1 MSLLLNNNSL
11 KTKLDDDILTDLL
24 QGYKTDSDTNTETL
38 YHLANLYF
46 KTQLRKLDKVSM
58 KELWDSPE
66 LISIIKE
73 ILSIFF
79 QPLIQLFQKANIYK
93 YVPILKNYFEDLLK
107 FFQSCHGSFEGW
119 NMMVVK
125 LVDIQWKYVPYCYKF
140 MHELYV
146 LDKTEGGESGD
157 SGLFEGL
164 VEWFNRFIE
173 FMNFMKT
180 GDGSKLKIDLQEMLL
195 EAQKNGSINIQK
207 VLDEVNET
215 LDKIEKKK
223 KLYNDM
229 VQNSAEFGDGTS
241 SVSGGDLDNDYL
253 KSIRNDKLNE
263 NWDKINDKVFN
274 LAKAHVGGTTTTT
287 TSSSNGGTGTAE
299 LMGVSESEL
308 LEMNIDMVELPNTR
322 VSELESMTAE
332 QFLNKVKVDEVHG
345 VVETDSEFSKSD
357 EFGYLDKSETSKL
370 SDAFRN
376 ALIAVLKAYSD
387 TKQ

>member
-1 MSLLLNNNSL
+1 
-11 KTKLDDDILTDLL
+11 
-24 QGYKTDSDTNTETL
+24 
-38 YHLANLYF
+38 
-46 KTQLRKLDKVSM
+46 
-58 KELWDSPE
+58 
-66 LISIIKE
+66 
-73 ILSIFF
+73 
-79 QPLIQLFQKANIYK
+79 
-93 YVPILKNYFEDLLK
+93 
-107 FFQSCHGSFEGW
+107 
-119 NMMVVK
+119 MMVVK

-146 LDKTEGGESGD
+146 LDKTEGGESGN

-164 VEWFNRFIE
+164 VEWFNRFID

-195 EAQKNGSINIQK
+195 EAHKDGSINVQK

-215 LDKIEKKK
+215 LAKIEKKK

-229 VQNSAEFGDGTS
+229 LQDSESGDG
-241 SVSGGDLDNDYL
+241 SVSGDLDNDYL

-287 TSSSNGGTGTAE
+287 TSSNPNGGTGTAE

-322 VSELESMTAE
+322 VSELENMTAE
-332 QFLNKVKVDEVHG
+332 QFLAKVKIDQVHG

-376 ALIAVLKAYSD
+376 ALINVLKAYSNK
-387 TKQ
+387 T